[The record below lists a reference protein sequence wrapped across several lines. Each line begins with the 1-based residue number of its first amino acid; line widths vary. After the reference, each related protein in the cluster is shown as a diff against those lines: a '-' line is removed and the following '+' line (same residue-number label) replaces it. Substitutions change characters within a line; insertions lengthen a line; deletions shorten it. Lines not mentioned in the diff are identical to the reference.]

1 MFHENVLGLIGDTP
15 LVEIRRLNPHP
26 HVKILAKI
34 ECRNPGGSVKD
45 RVALAMIEAAEAS
58 GELTP
63 DKTIIEATSGNTGIG
78 LAMVAA
84 VKGYKIK
91 MLMSEAASEERKM
104 ILKAYGAEIE
114 LTPARLST
122 DGAIELAYRMA
133 REEPDKYVLMDQYNN
148 PASIQAHYRG
158 TAREI
163 WEQTG
168 GRVSHVVAALGTT
181 GTAMGLVKGLKEFSG
196 GAVRVLAVEPFAGHK
211 IQGLKNMHESYPP
224 GIYDKKSLDGVLNVE
239 DEEAFALCRRLAREE
254 GILAGMSSGAA
265 LAGALKIA
273 AGLREGL
280 VVAIFPD
287 SGERYLS
294 TPLFASRAERGVQLF
309 SVATGQSVALA
320 GLSAPG
326 LFTPGPSLDALGD
339 LDAWRRMIL
348 LDVLARHLEA
358 GGGKPLVAVGLA
370 DMDDRTLGAARA
382 AKSRRDPFVRQTL
395 EILRERARLLGLR
408 PATAFPLASEAQ
420 DRALGLCRKL
430 LAKGLAYEKLRS
442 VYFDVLRD
450 KRYGAMAS
458 MDADKVSV
466 GKTVDL
472 ASYVKENPRDFT
484 LLKRASLLDLKQGE
498 VLETEWGNVRPTWF
512 LQVAAAGL
520 AGLPR
525 VDVVLASE
533 AHQFPHL
540 ENLRALW
547 SAEGQEPR
555 AWLVDKR
562 VAAEEGQEWDLDA
575 ALAETGGPRA
585 LRLWLLSGSYR
596 KTLPLTRQS
605 LAMWAKNWRK
615 VQDCAAAL
623 TLLAEGPGEDVAEA
637 AHQAVFDV
645 KAAFAAAL
653 EQDLELHQFW
663 PALFGFVKM
672 VNGLA
677 AKGKLGGAG
686 AKACLKA
693 LRHVDAV
700 LGILDPVQLPV
711 PLADLPEAVQ
721 DLLARREA
729 ARKSKDF
736 KASDALR
743 DEIAT
748 AGYRLEDTAAGP
760 RLFPA

>member
-1 MFHENVLGLIGDTP
+1 
-15 LVEIRRLNPHP
+15 
-26 HVKILAKI
+26 
-34 ECRNPGGSVKD
+34 
-45 RVALAMIEAAEAS
+45 
-58 GELTP
+58 
-63 DKTIIEATSGNTGIG
+63 
-78 LAMVAA
+78 
-84 VKGYKIK
+84 
-91 MLMSEAASEERKM
+91 
-104 ILKAYGAEIE
+104 
-114 LTPARLST
+114 
-122 DGAIELAYRMA
+122 
-133 REEPDKYVLMDQYNN
+133 
-148 PASIQAHYRG
+148 
-158 TAREI
+158 
-163 WEQTG
+163 
-168 GRVSHVVAALGTT
+168 
-181 GTAMGLVKGLKEFSG
+181 
-196 GAVRVLAVEPFAGHK
+196 
-211 IQGLKNMHESYPP
+211 
-224 GIYDKKSLDGVLNVE
+224 
-239 DEEAFALCRRLAREE
+239 EE

-663 PALFGFVKM
+663 PALFGFVK
-672 VNGLA
+672 
-677 AKGKLGGAG
+677 
-686 AKACLKA
+686 
-693 LRHVDAV
+693 
-700 LGILDPVQLPV
+700 
-711 PLADLPEAVQ
+711 
-721 DLLARREA
+721 
-729 ARKSKDF
+729 
-736 KASDALR
+736 
-743 DEIAT
+743 
-748 AGYRLEDTAAGP
+748 
-760 RLFPA
+760 